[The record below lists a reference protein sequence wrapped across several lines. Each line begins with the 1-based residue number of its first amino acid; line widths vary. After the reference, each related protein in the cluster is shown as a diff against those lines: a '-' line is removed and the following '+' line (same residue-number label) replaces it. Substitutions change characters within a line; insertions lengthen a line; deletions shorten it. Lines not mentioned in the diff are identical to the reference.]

1 LTTSSNIDQHVASHS
16 SAMMQARK
24 HITGDLLKAAAA
36 VNIEVLAIHPSKPVA
51 EQGNFDLILQKCRDS
66 GEPQCVVDLPI
77 PAVYIAC
84 AVTRGLCIALSLFL
98 TTSASMHAVRC
109 MLNAPRTRKQRYG
122 TNNICFISRMAP
134 ASASLLAAPPTYK
147 ADRYL

>member
-1 LTTSSNIDQHVASHS
+1 
-16 SAMMQARK
+16 MMQARK

-36 VNIEVLAIHPSKPVA
+36 VNIEVLAIDPSKPVA

-98 TTSASMHAVRC
+98 TTSASMHAERC
-109 MLNAPRTRKQRYG
+109 MLNAPRTRSARCRQAEVWHKQYLLHLQDG
-122 TNNICFISRMAP
+122 ASVCFITCS
-134 ASASLLAAPPTYK
+134 TTHVQG
-147 ADRYL
+147 